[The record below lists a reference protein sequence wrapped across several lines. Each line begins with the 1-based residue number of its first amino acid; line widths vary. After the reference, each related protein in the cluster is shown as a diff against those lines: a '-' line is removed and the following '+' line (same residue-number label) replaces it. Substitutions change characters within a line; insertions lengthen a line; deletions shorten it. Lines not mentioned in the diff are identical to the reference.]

1 MNEEHSHS
9 TPEECID
16 RLNTIETGIKELVAT
31 INSGQFADVRLRI
44 TQLQT
49 AAAGFK
55 AEVQRLPDIQKTTR
69 DQDKYLGYLSRKI
82 QQKDTGIEQ
91 ATGEFKKFVGSYSN
105 KSTVNQNNHD

>member
-55 AEVQRLPDIQKTTR
+55 AEVQRLPDILKTTR

-82 QQKDTGIEQ
+82 QQKDTGIKQ
-91 ATGEFKKFVGSYSN
+91 ATGEFKKFVESYSN